1 MISCKI
7 IGAYRLLLQ
16 KRFQRNVRKQNST
29 DLKFGSTLHIEPDR
43 DLPPRKKKK
52 EKEVTIDICGK
63 EKRLSR
69 KQTFLKEEYGFQL
82 F

>member
-1 MISCKI
+1 MQNHRSTQITPSETFSTKCEGK
-7 IGAYRLLLQ
+7 
-16 KRFQRNVRKQNST
+16 KNST

-69 KQTFLKEEYGFQL
+69 KQTFLKEEHGFQL